1 MAIVEMKRIDLL
13 AMRQDQKKLLRA
25 MQRMGCV
32 EVTPIS
38 GENLEAYQKQD
49 VTRLPQVEATM
60 ERLRWTIGQ
69 LSQYNRQ
76 KPPFLGSLPDADAGD
91 VQYIQQH
98 EAELMALLDQAEKL
112 EKTGGDLRGQLARI
126 QVAQE
131 QLEPWKG
138 LDIPVE
144 NIVSTRS
151 VFQQV
156 GTISKSLVEELIAKY
171 AAQPVYIQVLGEM
184 RDVAYIWV
192 VAHASLVGE
201 LGEALKAASFTPAQ
215 FGDMHGTVA
224 QRLEAYR
231 QEREEING
239 RAQAVTQE
247 WQEMANANL
256 TRLKTWYDLLQIEKD
271 QQEAAKRTIGTGQA
285 FLLRGWV
292 PAALGDKVSAE
303 LQKLSPTCSVEIYAP
318 TEDDEPPILLHNGKF
333 ATPFESVVEG
343 FALPSPKGMD
353 PTAVMAP
360 FYALL
365 FGMMLSDAGYGL
377 VMALAIPLL
386 LKLKKPGK
394 NSVKMLWLLFYS
406 AIATVVCGAIYNT
419 WFGFN
424 LPVKSILDPINDPMP
439 VMIVC
444 MGVGVVHLYAGMIL
458 AAYMNIK
465 RGKPQDAVFDQLSWM
480 MLVSGLMMLV
490 AGGVIAEIGKWM
502 AIIGVVIILIWAGR
516 EKSRNPFKRLISGLG
531 SLYGATSWISDI
543 LSYMR
548 LFGMGLA
555 TGVIGMVI
563 NQLVGM
569 AFSSGIIGAV
579 IGSVLFVGAHA
590 FNLGI
595 NALGAYVHSCRLQYI
610 EFFGKFYEEGGVAFR
625 PLAYNTHYVN
635 IHQA

>member
-1 MAIVEMKRIDLL
+1 M
-13 AMRQDQKKLLRA
+13 
-25 MQRMGCV
+25 
-32 EVTPIS
+32 
-38 GENLEAYQKQD
+38 
-49 VTRLPQVEATM
+49 
-60 ERLRWTIGQ
+60 
-69 LSQYNRQ
+69 
-76 KPPFLGSLPDADAGD
+76 
-91 VQYIQQH
+91 
-98 EAELMALLDQAEKL
+98 
-112 EKTGGDLRGQLARI
+112 
-126 QVAQE
+126 
-131 QLEPWKG
+131 
-138 LDIPVE
+138 
-144 NIVSTRS
+144 
-151 VFQQV
+151 
-156 GTISKSLVEELIAKY
+156 
-171 AAQPVYIQVLGEM
+171 
-184 RDVAYIWV
+184 
-192 VAHASLVGE
+192 
-201 LGEALKAASFTPAQ
+201 
-215 FGDMHGTVA
+215 
-224 QRLEAYR
+224 
-231 QEREEING
+231 
-239 RAQAVTQE
+239 
-247 WQEMANANL
+247 
-256 TRLKTWYDLLQIEKD
+256 
-271 QQEAAKRTIGTGQA
+271 
-285 FLLRGWV
+285 
-292 PAALGDKVSAE
+292 
-303 LQKLSPTCSVEIYAP
+303 EIYAP
-318 TEDDEPPILLHNGKF
+318 AEDDEPPILLHNGKF

-480 MLVSGLMMLV
+480 MLVSGLIMLV

-516 EKSRNPFKRLISGLG
+516 EKSRNPFKRLVSGLG

>member
-13 AMRQDQKKLLRA
+13 AMRQDQRKLLRA

-32 EVTPIS
+32 EVTPIR
-38 GENLEAYQKQD
+38 GEELQAYQRQD
-49 VTRLPQVEATM
+49 TARLQQVETTM

-76 KPPFLGSLPDADAGD
+76 KAPFLGSLPDANPED
-91 VQYIQQH
+91 VAYIQQH
-98 EAELMALLDQAEKL
+98 EEELLKLLDQAEEL

-131 QLEPWKG
+131 QLTPWIA

-144 NIVSTRS
+144 SIVSTRN

-156 GTISKSLVEELIAKY
+156 GTMNKNLVEEMTAKF
-171 AAQPVYIQVLGEM
+171 AAQPVYIQVLGEV
-184 RDVAYIWV
+184 RDSAYLWV
-192 VAHASLVGE
+192 VAHASVAGE
-201 LGEALKAASFTPAQ
+201 LTEALKAASFAPAQ
-215 FGDMHGTVA
+215 FGDMRGTVA
-224 QRLEAYR
+224 QRMQDYD
-231 QEREEING
+231 QERADIAA
-239 RAQAVTQE
+239 RSQAVTEQ
-247 WQEMANANL
+247 WQALTNANL
-256 TRLKTWYDLLQIEKD
+256 TRMKTWYDLLQIEKD
-271 QQEAAKRTIGTGQA
+271 QQEAATRTVGTGQA

-292 PAALGDKVSAE
+292 PAALGEQVSAE
-303 LQKLSPTCSVEIYAP
+303 LKKLSPTCSVEIYAP
-318 TEDDEPPILLHNGKF
+318 EEADEPPVLLHNGKF
-333 ATPFESVVEG
+333 AAPFETVVEG

-353 PTAVMAP
+353 PTAAMAP

-480 MLVSGLMMLV
+480 MLVSGLIMLV

-516 EKSRNPFKRLISGLG
+516 EKSRNPFKRLVSGLG

>member
-32 EVTPIS
+32 EVTPIQ
-38 GENLEAYQKQD
+38 GEHLENYQRQD
-49 VTRLPQVEATM
+49 STRLQQLEITM
-60 ERLRWTIGQ
+60 DRLRWTIGQ

-91 VQYIQQH
+91 VAFAQEH
-98 EAELMALLDQAEKL
+98 EDKLLALLDQAEEL

-131 QLEPWKG
+131 QLEPWKS

-144 NIVSTRS
+144 SIVSTRS
-151 VFQQV
+151 VFQQA
-156 GTISKSLVEELIAKY
+156 GTMNKGLVPELLEKY
-171 AAQPVYIQVLGEM
+171 AGQPVYVQVLGEV
-184 RDVAYIWV
+184 RDSAYLWII
-192 VAHASLVGE
+192 AHASLAGE
-201 LGEALKAASFTPAQ
+201 LSETLKAASFAPAQ
-215 FGDMHGTVA
+215 FGDVHGTVA
-224 QRLEAYR
+224 QRLEAYAR
-231 QEREEING
+231 EREEIN
-239 RAQAVTQE
+239 RRTQQVTQQ

-292 PAALGDKVSAE
+292 PAALGDQVGAE
-303 LQKLSPTCSVEIYAP
+303 LQKLSPTCAVEVYVPA
-318 TEDDEPPILLHNGKF
+318 EDDEPPILLHNGKF

-343 FALPSPKGMD
+343 FALPAPKGID

-439 VMIVC
+439 VMIIC

-480 MLVSGLMMLV
+480 MLVSGLIMLV
-490 AGGVIAEIGKWM
+490 AGGVIGEIGKWM

-516 EKSRNPFKRLISGLG
+516 EKSRNPFKRLVSGLG

>member
-1 MAIVEMKRIDLL
+1 M
-13 AMRQDQKKLLRA
+13 
-25 MQRMGCV
+25 
-32 EVTPIS
+32 
-38 GENLEAYQKQD
+38 
-49 VTRLPQVEATM
+49 
-60 ERLRWTIGQ
+60 
-69 LSQYNRQ
+69 
-76 KPPFLGSLPDADAGD
+76 
-91 VQYIQQH
+91 
-98 EAELMALLDQAEKL
+98 
-112 EKTGGDLRGQLARI
+112 
-126 QVAQE
+126 
-131 QLEPWKG
+131 
-138 LDIPVE
+138 
-144 NIVSTRS
+144 
-151 VFQQV
+151 
-156 GTISKSLVEELIAKY
+156 
-171 AAQPVYIQVLGEM
+171 
-184 RDVAYIWV
+184 
-192 VAHASLVGE
+192 
-201 LGEALKAASFTPAQ
+201 
-215 FGDMHGTVA
+215 
-224 QRLEAYR
+224 
-231 QEREEING
+231 
-239 RAQAVTQE
+239 
-247 WQEMANANL
+247 
-256 TRLKTWYDLLQIEKD
+256 
-271 QQEAAKRTIGTGQA
+271 
-285 FLLRGWV
+285 
-292 PAALGDKVSAE
+292 
-303 LQKLSPTCSVEIYAP
+303 EIYAP

-531 SLYGATSWISDI
+531 SLYGGHQLDLGHSFLHA
-543 LSYMR
+543 LVRYGPGHR
-548 LFGMGLA
+548 RHRHGNQPAGGH
-555 TGVIGMVI
+555 GVQQRYHWRGDR
-563 NQLVGM
+563 QR
-569 AFSSGIIGAV
+569 AV
-579 IGSVLFVGAHA
+579 CGRACL
-590 FNLGI
+590 
-595 NALGAYVHSCRLQYI
+595 
-610 EFFGKFYEEGGVAFR
+610 
-625 PLAYNTHYVN
+625 
-635 IHQA
+635 

>member
-49 VTRLPQVEATM
+49 VTRLPQVETTM

-98 EAELMALLDQAEKL
+98 EAELMALLDQAEEL

-156 GTISKSLVEELIAKY
+156 GTISKGLAEELMAKY
-171 AAQPVYIQVLGEM
+171 ATQPVYIQVLGEV
-184 RDVAYIWV
+184 RDSAYIWV
-192 VAHASLVGE
+192 VAHASLAGE

-318 TEDDEPPILLHNGKF
+318 AEDDEPPILLHNGKF

-360 FYALL
+360 FYALI

-394 NSVKMLWLLFYS
+394 NSVKMLWLLF
-406 AIATVVCGAIYNT
+406 
-419 WFGFN
+419 
-424 LPVKSILDPINDPMP
+424 
-439 VMIVC
+439 
-444 MGVGVVHLYAGMIL
+444 
-458 AAYMNIK
+458 
-465 RGKPQDAVFDQLSWM
+465 
-480 MLVSGLMMLV
+480 
-490 AGGVIAEIGKWM
+490 
-502 AIIGVVIILIWAGR
+502 
-516 EKSRNPFKRLISGLG
+516 
-531 SLYGATSWISDI
+531 
-543 LSYMR
+543 
-548 LFGMGLA
+548 
-555 TGVIGMVI
+555 
-563 NQLVGM
+563 
-569 AFSSGIIGAV
+569 
-579 IGSVLFVGAHA
+579 
-590 FNLGI
+590 
-595 NALGAYVHSCRLQYI
+595 
-610 EFFGKFYEEGGVAFR
+610 
-625 PLAYNTHYVN
+625 
-635 IHQA
+635 

>member
-1 MAIVEMKRIDLL
+1 M
-13 AMRQDQKKLLRA
+13 
-25 MQRMGCV
+25 
-32 EVTPIS
+32 
-38 GENLEAYQKQD
+38 
-49 VTRLPQVEATM
+49 
-60 ERLRWTIGQ
+60 
-69 LSQYNRQ
+69 
-76 KPPFLGSLPDADAGD
+76 
-91 VQYIQQH
+91 
-98 EAELMALLDQAEKL
+98 
-112 EKTGGDLRGQLARI
+112 
-126 QVAQE
+126 
-131 QLEPWKG
+131 
-138 LDIPVE
+138 
-144 NIVSTRS
+144 
-151 VFQQV
+151 
-156 GTISKSLVEELIAKY
+156 
-171 AAQPVYIQVLGEM
+171 
-184 RDVAYIWV
+184 
-192 VAHASLVGE
+192 
-201 LGEALKAASFTPAQ
+201 
-215 FGDMHGTVA
+215 
-224 QRLEAYR
+224 
-231 QEREEING
+231 
-239 RAQAVTQE
+239 
-247 WQEMANANL
+247 
-256 TRLKTWYDLLQIEKD
+256 
-271 QQEAAKRTIGTGQA
+271 
-285 FLLRGWV
+285 

-318 TEDDEPPILLHNGKF
+318 AEDDEPPILLHNGKF

>member
-32 EVTPIS
+32 EVTPIQ
-38 GENLEAYQKQD
+38 GEHLENYQRQD
-49 VTRLPQVEATM
+49 STRLQQLEITM
-60 ERLRWTIGQ
+60 DRLRWTIGQ

-91 VQYIQQH
+91 VAFAQEH
-98 EAELMALLDQAEKL
+98 EDKLLALLDQAEEL

-131 QLEPWKG
+131 QLEPWKS

-144 NIVSTRS
+144 SIVSTRS
-151 VFQQV
+151 VFQQA
-156 GTISKSLVEELIAKY
+156 GTMNKGLVPELLEKY
-171 AAQPVYIQVLGEM
+171 AGQPVYVQVLGEV
-184 RDVAYIWV
+184 RDSAYLWII
-192 VAHASLVGE
+192 AHASLAGE
-201 LGEALKAASFTPAQ
+201 LSETLKAASFAPAQ
-215 FGDMHGTVA
+215 FGDVHGTVA
-224 QRLEAYR
+224 QRLEAYAR
-231 QEREEING
+231 EREEIN
-239 RAQAVTQE
+239 RRTQQVTQQ

-292 PAALGDKVSAE
+292 PAALGDQVGAE
-303 LQKLSPTCSVEIYAP
+303 LQKLSPTCAVEVYVPA
-318 TEDDEPPILLHNGKF
+318 EDDEPPILLHNGKF

-343 FALPSPKGMD
+343 FALPAPKGID

-424 LPVKSILDPINDPMP
+424 LPVKSVLDPINDPMP
-439 VMIVC
+439 VMIIC

-480 MLVSGLMMLV
+480 MLVSGLIMLV
-490 AGGVIAEIGKWM
+490 AGGVIGEIGKWM
-502 AIIGVVIILIWAGR
+502 AIIGVAIILIWAGR
-516 EKSRNPFKRLISGLG
+516 EKGKNPFKRLISGLG

>member
-32 EVTPIS
+32 EVTPIR
-38 GENLEAYQKQD
+38 GENLENYQRQD
-49 VTRLPQVEATM
+49 STRLQQLETIM
-60 ERLRWTIGQ
+60 DRLRWTIGQ

-91 VQYIQQH
+91 VAFAQQH
-98 EAELMALLDQAEKL
+98 EDALLALLDQAEEL

-131 QLEPWKG
+131 QLEPWKS

-144 NIVSTRS
+144 SIVSTRS
-151 VFQQV
+151 VFQQA
-156 GTISKSLVEELIAKY
+156 GTMNKGLVPELMEKY
-171 AAQPVYIQVLGEM
+171 AGQPVYVQVLGEV
-184 RDVAYIWV
+184 RGSAYLWII
-192 VAHASLVGE
+192 AHASLAGE
-201 LGEALKAASFTPAQ
+201 LSETLKAASFAPAQ
-215 FGDMHGTVA
+215 FGDVRGTVA
-224 QRLEAYR
+224 QRLEAYDR
-231 QEREEING
+231 EREEINR
-239 RAQAVTQE
+239 RAQQVTQQ

-292 PAALGDKVSAE
+292 PAALGDKVGAE
-303 LQKLSPTCSVEIYAP
+303 LQKLSPTCAVEVYAP
-318 TEDDEPPILLHNGKF
+318 AEDDEPPVLLHNGKF
-333 ATPFESVVEG
+333 AMPFESVVEG
-343 FALPSPKGMD
+343 FALPSPKGID

-406 AIATVVCGAIYNT
+406 AIATVICGAIYNT

-439 VMIVC
+439 VMIIC

-480 MLVSGLMMLV
+480 MLVSGLIMLV
-490 AGGVIAEIGKWM
+490 AGGVIGEIGKWM
-502 AIIGVVIILIWAGR
+502 AIIGVAIILIWAGR
-516 EKSRNPFKRLISGLG
+516 EKGKNPFKRLISGLG